1 MWMRG
6 RGRGLRWL
14 LKGWPILARCV
25 CVLCSWDE
33 RVLSW
38 TKLNFF
44 VFFFS
49 FLFSLD
55 CNLIEWDFR
64 FQSRLIGVRYVFVE

>member
-1 MWMRG
+1 MDKVEF
-6 RGRGLRWL
+6 LR
-14 LKGWPILARCV
+14 
-25 CVLCSWDE
+25 
-33 RVLSW
+33 
-38 TKLNFF
+38 FF
-44 VFFFS
+44 SS